1 MKPDQTPFPCRF
13 HWGLT
18 QMYETTPNTQQCI
31 RMIVDASH
39 EFFFVMT
46 DSISD
51 FHQYLYIHQTR
62 NSLCLHRQGWKF
74 YLPTMKQMRL
84 IRRHPIKQSCP
95 WILFAIFI
103 NTVENLKIISRSI
116 SKSSYG
122 FESIIKIFLVVEPL
136 LSHKL
141 WRYEQPLANY
151 VRERH
156 KIIKKN
162 HPLSPHV

>member
-74 YLPTMKQMRL
+74 
-84 IRRHPIKQSCP
+84 
-95 WILFAIFI
+95 LFANYETNEI
-103 NTVENLKIISRSI
+103 NQTPPHQAKLSLNTFCNFYQYSRKPENNIKVNFKVIIWLRKYHQNISRSRA
-116 SKSSYG
+116 SFKS
-122 FESIIKIFLVVEPL
+122 
-136 LSHKL
+136 
-141 WRYEQPLANY
+141 
-151 VRERH
+151 
-156 KIIKKN
+156 
-162 HPLSPHV
+162 

>member
-1 MKPDQTPFPCRF
+1 MQVMNFSLSWRIRSLIFISTYTFIRLETPF
-13 HWGLT
+13 
-18 QMYETTPNTQQCI
+18 
-31 RMIVDASH
+31 A
-39 EFFFVMT
+39 
-46 DSISD
+46 
-51 FHQYLYIHQTR
+51 YIGKDG
-62 NSLCLHRQGWKF
+62 NF